1 MPMKSKIVYLDG
13 VRGLAACIVVISHF
27 FQVFLPSVFEGKPE
41 IAHFAFE
48 AAAAQTPI
56 NLLFN
61 GNFSVCLFFVLSG
74 YVLSYRYFQTK
85 DRLHVYS
92 SAARRY
98 FRLAVPAWLSVVL
111 AYVAILAGFGFYDD
125 IQGITLSSM
134 PDPFAADTGVWA
146 MMKESLFHTF
156 FTYGSQYNP
165 VLWTMTYELFGSFL
179 IFAFLLLL
187 GKRKLRFAV
196 YALLIW
202 LWMDSYYLGF
212 VLGMLLSD
220 LKHSGR
226 NWLAALNRPWINA
239 VFVLVGIYLG
249 SFPYWAPQGTIYS
262 ILVWEAPGFSFFEFY
277 HVIGSFLILA
287 ALLNSSRMQTLF
299 NRKPFAYLGKIS
311 FSLYLVHFTIICS
324 LGSYIFLQLHSVL
337 PYGMSVLLTMLNTL
351 PVIFAAAHLFERFV
365 DANTLA
371 LLSRGSERLF
381 GPAKR
386 RRRERGVQGERT
398 VGMD

>member
-1 MPMKSKIVYLDG
+1 MKSKIVYLDG

-74 YVLSYRYFQTK
+74 YVLSYRYFQTA
-85 DRLHVYS
+85 DRLHVCS

-98 FRLAVPAWLSVVL
+98 FRLAVPALLSVVV
-111 AYVAILAGFGFYDD
+111 AYLAILAGFGFYDD

-134 PDPFAADTGVWA
+134 PDPFAADTSAWV
-146 MMKESLFHTF
+146 MIKESLFDTF
-156 FTYGSQYNP
+156 FTYGSEYNP

-202 LWMDSYYLGF
+202 HWIDSYYLGF

-226 NWLAALNRPWINA
+226 NWLAALNRPWIIA
-239 VFVLVGIYLG
+239 VFVIAGIYLG
-249 SFPYWAPQGTIYS
+249 SYPYWAPQGTIYS

-277 HVIGSFLILA
+277 HVIGSFLILT
-287 ALLNSSRMQTLF
+287 ALLNPGPMQTLF

-311 FSLYLVHFTIICS
+311 FSLYLVHLTIICS
-324 LGSYIFLQLHSVL
+324 LGSYIFLQLHSAL
-337 PYGMSVLLTMLNTL
+337 PYGMSVLLTMLMTL

-365 DANTLA
+365 DAKTLT
-371 LLSRGSERLF
+371 LLSRWSEQLF
-381 GPAKR
+381 GPAR
-386 RRRERGVQGERT
+386 RRSRERAVQRERT
-398 VGMD
+398 AGMD